1 MRRILLTLFAAS
13 HLTFAA
19 AVVPTEPT
27 PSETIKVASQQIQ
40 QLQQR
45 VVKVA
50 TQPIATTQTHEDT
63 SPKRYGILLATFAAM
78 AAIAWR
84 RTRSHPS

>member
-1 MRRILLTLFAAS
+1 MRRVLLTLFAAS

-27 PSETIKVASQQIQ
+27 PSDSIKVVSQQMQ
-40 QLQQR
+40 QK
-45 VVKVA
+45 VVEVA